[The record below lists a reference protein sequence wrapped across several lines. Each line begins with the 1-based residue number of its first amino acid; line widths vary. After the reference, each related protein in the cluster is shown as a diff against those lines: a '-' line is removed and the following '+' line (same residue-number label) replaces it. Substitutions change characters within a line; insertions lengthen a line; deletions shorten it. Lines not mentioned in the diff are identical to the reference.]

1 MHVGRSEYYESLKDL
16 ARDTRSRYGL
26 TTPRV
31 LRSDLRRIYRA
42 EGIEI
47 HKCPAKLKRL
57 RGAYIFD
64 ETGPAV
70 LINGALP
77 PEPTIFT
84 LAHELKHHLVD
95 RGTGLSFCGES
106 TATAHVEIGAEI
118 FAAEFIFPETD
129 FWKALTAS
137 GVTPDNYVPE
147 ALVRLKARL
156 RTTMSYASMAKRIE
170 FRGYAPPGSHAKVGW
185 RALEDSLFGVPFFR
199 R

>member
-1 MHVGRSEYYESLKDL
+1 MGRSEYYESLKEL
-16 ARDTRSRYGL
+16 ARETRSRYGL
-26 TTPRV
+26 TSTRV

-47 HKCPAKLKRL
+47 CKCPVKLKRL
-57 RGAYIFD
+57 RGAYICD
-64 ETGPAV
+64 ESGPAV

-106 TATAHVEIGAEI
+106 NATAHVEIGAEI
-118 FAAEFIFPETD
+118 FAAEFIFPEAE
-129 FWKALTAS
+129 FWTALEAA
-137 GVTPDNYVPE
+137 GVTPDNYNPE
-147 ALVRLKARL
+147 VLVRLKARV
-156 RTTMSYASMAKRIE
+156 RSTMSYASMAKRIE
-170 FRGYAPPGSHAKVGW
+170 FRGYAPQGSHAKVAW
-185 RALEDSLFGVPFFR
+185 RSLEDMLLGVPFFR